1 MSYVVRAMDTRKN
14 QRPCEKGILTPSE
27 TRRRKPREIVNLAI
41 IESVPRPISWMHKR
55 NLILERVQALFHR
68 ILELH

>member
-1 MSYVVRAMDTRKN
+1 MSYVVRATDTRRN

-27 TRRRKPREIVNLAI
+27 TRRRKPHEIADLAI
-41 IESVPRPISWMHKR
+41 IEPVPRPISWMHKQ
-55 NLILERVQALFHR
+55 NLFLEHVQALFHR